1 VGPDVDDMD
10 SDRADNAGDRVGS
23 MVVCCTSLGWSMKRQ
38 ANDTQDTRASTRDC
52 GQRLTVVA
60 ELEGYQ
66 APDERADENQE
77 KVQLSLS
84 TRLSANC
91 LRDSQAKVVSP
102 ARLAGNC
109 HYNKL
114 RR

>member
-38 ANDTQDTRASTRDC
+38 ANDTQDTRESTRDC

-77 KVQLSLS
+77 NQLSLS
-84 TRLSANC
+84 TRLAASC
-91 LRDSQAKVVSP
+91 LQVSQAKGRVTCKVCRQLS
-102 ARLAGNC
+102 L
-109 HYNKL
+109 
-114 RR
+114 